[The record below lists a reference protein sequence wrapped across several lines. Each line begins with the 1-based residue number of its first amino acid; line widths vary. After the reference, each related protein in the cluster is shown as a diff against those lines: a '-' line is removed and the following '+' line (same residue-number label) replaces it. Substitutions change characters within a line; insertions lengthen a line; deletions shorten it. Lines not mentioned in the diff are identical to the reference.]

1 MATQI
6 NSYNGGS
13 VLPGT
18 TVTKDLLRNLKLRH
32 TKPNDSDVT
41 DEEYDPLVG
50 AIIEFQNLV
59 FKRGNSILGKYDPLD
74 DSETEVEIPS
84 EVTMFGF
91 NRSSGKMSGDS
102 VAAMEQALSNHSQPF
117 LVSQS
122 GGTAQ
127 YWMLHS
133 YSSAG
138 YKFYCISDDGATL
151 EKAVVSVSPDMNG
164 DHTVTITQIRLD
176 EVVYVGLNATYDQVA
191 AIINSGGIPILKTVG
206 GQGDWYFYP
215 RWLGS
220 RVDFVSAD
228 TDGIYKYAWT
238 GGNWAYSEILFSDI
252 EGNSYI
258 KKVTC
263 SNTGWLSN
271 WASSKG
277 CSFGDILGVVCDQ
290 GNNKNYYGSISAEV
304 NDCGCVPCGFII
316 FLDETQ
322 NARKSDEARNYSVEV
337 NLRLTTSTSYATEA
351 DALAALPD
359 SMWLRVFSITE
370 AGGATSH
377 GPISCAKV
385 YDNGVFVK
393 LDTVHFDVGSGQT
406 GGQWWASASALF
418 QVCVVGNQWT
428 FASFGDG

>member
-13 VLPGT
+13 VLSGT

-32 TKPNDSDVT
+32 TKPNASDVT

-74 DSETEVEIPS
+74 DSEAEVEIPS

-176 EVVYVGLNATYDQVA
+176 EVVYVGLNATYDQVM
-191 AIINSGGIPILKTVG
+191 AIINSGGLPIMKEVG
-206 GQGDWYFYP
+206 GQGERYYYP
-215 RWLGS
+215 QWAGS
-220 RVDFVSAD
+220 GLYLASVDDYSLRQ
-228 TDGIYKYAWT
+228 YKWN
-238 GGNWAYSEILFSDI
+238 GGNWTLTEVVWGDQD
-252 EGNSYI
+252 SYI

-271 WASSKG
+271 WASTKG

-290 GNNKNYYGSISAEV
+290 GNNKNYYGSITATV
-304 NDCGCVPCGFII
+304 NDCGCFPCGFIV

-322 NARKSDEARNYSVEV
+322 HARESDEARNYSVEV
-337 NLRLTTSTSYATEA
+337 HLKLETSTSYATEA

-406 GGQWWASASALF
+406 GGQWWAMASAVF